1 MSKSSRA
8 KSPWVRLAWLAF
20 FALIGLF
27 VCSLA
32 LSVVTYFVGTVS
44 TTMQRW
50 LVMLQTLLIFAVPA
64 IIFFYLY
71 GDRSAFT
78 LRRTGWRVWIIALVL
93 MPLALPAVNFTK
105 WLNEMLSFPDAL
117 SALEQW
123 MQQMEEASNQLTAQL
138 LQTENR
144 GEIIMNLVAMALVP
158 AVSEELFFRGALQRT
173 LTQKMNAHAAI
184 WLTAI
189 IFSAAHLQ
197 FYGFIPRML
206 LGAALGYLFWY
217 SGSIWTSIL
226 AHFVNNAATI
236 LLFEKDLPFIDVESI
251 GTMET
256 WWVGMTSLVLV
267 VAMVWSLSRLASPKK
282 K

>member
-32 LSVVTYFVGTVS
+32 LSVVTYFAGTVS
-44 TTMQRW
+44 TTTQRW

-71 GDRSAFT
+71 GDKSAFT
-78 LRRTGWRVWIIALVL
+78 LRRTGWCVWIIALVL

-105 WLNEMLSFPDAL
+105 WLNEMISLPDAL
-117 SALEQW
+117 SAIEQW

-144 GEIIMNLVAMALVP
+144 GEIVMNLVAMALVP

-236 LLFEKDLPFIDVESI
+236 LLFEKDLPFFDAESI

-256 WWVGMTSLVLV
+256 WWVGMASLALV
-267 VAMVWSLSRLASPKK
+267 AAMVWALSRFASPKK